1 MTKRRPLLSK
11 ITQLWLVNYV
21 FLFIAT
27 SQFSFSFGFFERF
40 IEWFGMAILGLEKV
54 EKIHRTGSGDTLYD
68 YVVIICCVIFSLIIA
83 MAVSAIKRRK
93 DNFDELYQFTIVIV
107 RYFVAYTMVVYGFAK
122 VFEGQF
128 ASPGYFRLEQKV
140 GDMSPMGLVW
150 TFMGVSRSYTVV
162 SGLLEL
168 TGGVLLFWRRT
179 KTLGALFSM
188 IVMLNVAFLNF
199 FYDVPVKIFSS
210 HIIFLCLFILSY
222 DLKPLIDFF
231 VFHRPTR
238 LPYALYRPQKRWKL
252 VTTRVIKYAFICGS
266 IVLSCVQMWYTL
278 KKERV
283 PHEGAYLIDTFV
295 LDGDSILQHRP
306 ETDTLGWSKI
316 LISSNH
322 HFNYLDNA
330 GNRKY
335 LQMKTD
341 TLTKT
346 ISLYRNGKHAG
357 GLVYSFQ
364 QDSATFTGRFEGRD
378 IYIKSLRKQKNDYS
392 LINRGFHWINDYPPN
407 W

>member
-1 MTKRRPLLSK
+1 MTKRRSLFSK
-11 ITQLWLVNYV
+11 IIQLWLVSYV

-27 SQFSFSFGFFERF
+27 SQFSFSFSFFERF
-40 IEWFGMAILGLEKV
+40 IEWFGMTVLGLAKF
-54 EKIHRTGSGDTLYD
+54 EKIHHTGSGDTLYN
-68 YVVIICCVIFSLIIA
+68 YVVVMFCVIFSLIIA

-93 DNFDELYQFTIVIV
+93 GNFDELYQFTVV
-107 RYFVAYTMVVYGFAK
+107 VARYFVAYTLVVYGFAK

-150 TFMGVSRSYTVV
+150 TFMGASRPYTVV

-168 TGGVLLFWRRT
+168 AGGVLLFWRRT
-179 KTLGALFSM
+179 KTIGALFSM
-188 IVMLNVAFLNF
+188 TVMLNVAFLNF

-210 HIIFLCLFILSY
+210 HIILLCLFILSY
-222 DLKPLIDFF
+222 DLRPLVDFF

-238 LPYALYRPQKRWKL
+238 LPYAPYSPPKRWKL
-252 VTTRVIKYAFICGS
+252 ITTRVIKYAFICGS
-266 IVLSCVQMWYTL
+266 IVMSCAGLWSML
-278 KKERV
+278 KKEPV

-295 LDGDSILQHRP
+295 LNGDSIPPKRA
-306 ETDTLGWSKI
+306 TTNTLGWSKI
-316 LISSNH
+316 FISSNH

-330 GNRKY
+330 ENRKY
-335 LQMKTD
+335 LQMNTD
-341 TLTKT
+341 TLKKT
-346 ISLYRNGKHAG
+346 LSLSRDGKVVG
-357 GLVYSFQ
+357 VLQYSFQ
-364 QDSATFTGRFEGRD
+364 RDSAIFTGHFENRD
-378 IYIKSLRKQKNDYS
+378 IYIKSLRKQKKDYS